1 MARRMKGF
9 WRMVESIAAVTI
21 LMVFVLSLSI
31 QYIREPAEPIMKIRG
46 YEILENMDK
55 NGNLRSYVVSDDSN
69 GLSNAI
75 SLGGYNHSI
84 EICDYSGTCNGTYPD
99 AENIWLSVY
108 YIAGENTYNPRE
120 VKLYI
125 W

>member
-1 MARRMKGF
+1 MANGRKGF
-9 WRMVESIAAVTI
+9 WRMFESIVAVSI

-31 QYIREPAEPIMKIRG
+31 QYVREPAEPIMKIRG

-55 NGNLRSYVVSDDSN
+55 NDKLRGYVMSGDPN
-69 GLSNAI
+69 GLNNAI
-75 SLGGYNHSI
+75 VLGGYNHSI

-108 YIAGENTYNPRE
+108 YVAGENTYDPRE

>member
-1 MARRMKGF
+1 MANGRKGF
-9 WRMVESIAAVTI
+9 WRMFESIVAVSI

-31 QYIREPAEPIMKIRG
+31 QYVREPAEPIMKIRG

-55 NGNLRSYVVSDDSN
+55 NDKLRGYVMAGDSDGINS
-69 GLSNAI
+69 AI
-75 SLGGYNHSI
+75 VIGGYNHSI

-108 YIAGENTYNPRE
+108 YVAGENTYDPRE